1 MALLNRLMVFLIFGH
16 VILFFAGVEGFI
28 PSYEGDN
35 PHQAFIN
42 ESTGDEIEKSL
53 LDENESSVVSENVGV
68 GYTSLS
74 FVQKIK
80 GILFSPYSLVENTEL
95 PPMFTTLFKSVLS
108 VVEIV
113 SLGGFL
119 RGVMS

>member
-1 MALLNRLMVFLIFGH
+1 MALLNRLMVFLVFGH
-16 VILFFAGVEGFI
+16 VILFFAGVQGFV

-42 ESTGDEIEKSL
+42 ESTGDEIQDSL
-53 LDENESSVVSENVGV
+53 LNENESSVVSENVGV
-68 GYTSLS
+68 GYTSLN

-80 GILFSPYSLVENTEL
+80 GILFSPYSLLENAEL
-95 PPMFTTLFKSVLS
+95 PAMFTTLFKSVLS

-113 SLGGFL
+113 AIGGFL
-119 RGVMS
+119 RGVIG